1 VNVGGGTMAWIEAGL
16 PVATGAEP
24 G

>member
-16 PVATGAEP
+16 PVATGPEP